1 MISKKPIALVTGGAG
16 FIGSHLVDLLLD
28 QNMEVRV
35 IDNLTGG
42 SLRNLEHQN
51 SNDLLKLEVQ
61 DILTIDIQHSIFKN
75 VDWIFHM
82 AGIGDIVPSIEK
94 PVDYFSTNVFG
105 SVRMAEAARIQGVKK
120 FVYAASSS
128 CYGIADVP
136 TNERAPIDINYPYA
150 FTKYIGEESLMHWH
164 KIYGLPVNS
173 IRIFNAYGPRSKTT
187 GAYGAVMGVFLRQ
200 KLAGRPLTIVGD
212 GQQSRDFVYVTD
224 VARAFFLA
232 AKTQIE
238 GEIFNVGFGEP
249 RTINELVKMLDCDF
263 VKIPDRPGEPKC
275 TWADI
280 SKIFNCL
287 GWEPLIPLEE
297 GVKNMINQISY
308 WKDSPLWDE
317 ISIEEATKTWF
328 NILGQEEA
336 NEKGK
341 KSGI

>member
-1 MISKKPIALVTGGAG
+1 
-16 FIGSHLVDLLLD
+16 
-28 QNMEVRV
+28 
-35 IDNLTGG
+35 
-42 SLRNLEHQN
+42 
-51 SNDLLKLEVQ
+51 
-61 DILTIDIQHSIFKN
+61 
-75 VDWIFHM
+75 
-82 AGIGDIVPSIEK
+82 
-94 PVDYFSTNVFG
+94 
-105 SVRMAEAARIQGVKK
+105 
-120 FVYAASSS
+120 
-128 CYGIADVP
+128 
-136 TNERAPIDINYPYA
+136 
-150 FTKYIGEESLMHWH
+150 
-164 KIYGLPVNS
+164 
-173 IRIFNAYGPRSKTT
+173 
-187 GAYGAVMGVFLRQ
+187 MGVFLRQ